1 MDVFFRCTA
10 AALVTVVLTMTIRPH
25 SQQIALVLAMVA
37 CCMIAWSAVKLLSP
51 VVRFLQQVK
60 LSAQLDDTFVS
71 MLLKIVG
78 IGLLGEICASVC
90 TDSGNSAIARCMQ
103 LLAVSVILYL
113 SLPLFSSLLEL
124 IERIL
129 GEL

>member
-10 AALVTVVLTMTIRPH
+10 AALVTAVLTMTIRPH

-90 TDSGNSAIARCMQ
+90 ADSGNSAIARCMQ

>member
-1 MDVFFRCTA
+1 MTA
-10 AALVTVVLTMTIRPH
+10 VLTMTIRPH

-90 TDSGNSAIARCMQ
+90 ADSGNSAIARCMQ

>member
-1 MDVFFRCTA
+1 MDIFLRCTA
-10 AALVTVVLTMTIRPH
+10 AALVTVVLTMTIRTH
-25 SQQIALVLAMVA
+25 SQQFALILAMLV
-37 CCMIAWSAVKLLSP
+37 CCMIALSAAKLLVP
-51 VVRFLQQVK
+51 VVRFLQQLK
-60 LSAQLDDTFVS
+60 LSAQLDDAFVS
-71 MLLKIVG
+71 VLLKIVG

-90 TDSGNSAIARCMQ
+90 ADSGNSAIARCMQ

-113 SLPLFSSLLEL
+113 SLPLFSALLEL